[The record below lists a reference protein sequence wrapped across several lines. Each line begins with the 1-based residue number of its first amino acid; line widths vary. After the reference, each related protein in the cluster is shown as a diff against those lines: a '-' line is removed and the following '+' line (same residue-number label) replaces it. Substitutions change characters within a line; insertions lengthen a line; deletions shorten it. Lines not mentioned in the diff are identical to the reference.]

1 MSSAYPVVWRSVF
14 ILSIKW
20 SGKVLFTVLVL
31 MFLVLMALLF
41 FGGGQAEIQRQLN
54 AAIEQENHE
63 VCGKLGMTFGTPP
76 YEGCAAA
83 LKDVREREHQRNIAD
98 NDLF

>member
-1 MSSAYPVVWRSVF
+1 VSAAYPVVWRSVF

-31 MFLVLMALLF
+31 MFLVLIALIF
-41 FGGGQAEIQRQLN
+41 FGGGQAEIQRQVN
-54 AAIEQENHE
+54 AAIEKENHE
-63 VCGKLGMTFGTPP
+63 VCGKFGMTFGTPP

-83 LKDVREREHQRNIAD
+83 LKDVREQEHQRNIAD